1 MLSFSDTKIT
11 NVDFYG
17 SKRSMKILDA
27 DIDNIAISK
36 SIETRAWFKCLAGY
50 LEDVTLPF
58 VLI

>member
-36 SIETRAWFKCLAGY
+36 SIETRA
-50 LEDVTLPF
+50 
-58 VLI
+58 